1 MSPVTRRLLAL
12 AAAAGIVAGACSGA
26 ATQAPTAATA
36 SQAAAS
42 QAAATPAA
50 SAPAAVSLLSKLP
63 TPEPAAKTGGT
74 IIMADWQFP
83 DSLLAYYTQAV
94 TSFEA
99 LYPAFDG
106 LWRIGPD
113 FGWYPQLTKD
123 VPTTSNGEVVVN
135 GGKMDVTVNMKDGM
149 KWSDGQP
156 ITCDDVIATWK
167 WIMDKDQ
174 VGLTGGTIGW
184 ENITGIDGAGT
195 TTCTIHFNQVYEG
208 YLGLIDPVLPA
219 HYISTV
225 SVADAPKK
233 LYSFDNVT
241 AGVYSGPY
249 MPTEVKTNAQI
260 TYAPNPNWQTISGHA
275 PYLDKVIYK
284 YYVDAIDAMIA
295 GYRAGEYDV
304 AFDLDQGSI
313 PKVQDLGDQAK
324 ISDALTYEL
333 NQLNNASLAKKFGQA
348 DVLPIK
354 QAIRLAYDKS
364 QITDRIL
371 GGTVKPSYNF
381 LSPLLWYYKE
391 EPATTQDF
399 AQANQILDQAGWAKG
414 SDGIRAKNGVQL
426 ALTACTTQKQSR
438 IDTLTLVASWL
449 QQIGIKVTVK
459 PVPAVPDLFGSWNE
473 VSADTP
479 CNLQRGNYDL
489 AEFAWSYSPDPLIS
503 YNVYH
508 SAGIPDNPPHS
519 GQNTTR
525 TNIPAV
531 DQAYDAI
538 RTSVDPTVI
547 KQAMGTFQDLYYQN
561 VIEIPLFNW
570 RELWLVS
577 PKVHNF
583 VVNATQYTS
592 EWNIGDWWIE

>member
-1 MSPVTRRLLAL
+1 MSLVTRRWLAL
-12 AAAAGIVAGACSGA
+12 AATTAILAGACSRA
-26 ATQAPTAATA
+26 ATQAPTAAGP

-42 QAAATPAA
+42 AAAPATPAT
-50 SAPAAVSLLSKLP
+50 SAVDLVAKLP
-63 TPEPAAKTGGT
+63 TPEAPAKTGGT
-74 IIMADWQFP
+74 VIMADWQFP

-99 LYPAFDG
+99 IYPAFDG
-106 LWRIGPD
+106 LWRVAPD
-113 FGWYPQLTKD
+113 FGWYPDLTKD
-123 VPTTSNGEVVVN
+123 VPTTSNGGVVVN
-135 GGKMDVTVNMKDGM
+135 GDKMDLKVDLKDGM

-156 ITCDDVIATWK
+156 ITCDDVIATWH
-167 WIMDKDQ
+167 WIMDKNQ
-174 VGLTGGTIGW
+174 VGLVGGTIGW
-184 ENITGIDGAGT
+184 EDITGIDGAGT
-195 TTCTIHFNQVYEG
+195 TSCTVHFAKVYEG

-225 SVADAPKK
+225 SVVDAPKK

-249 MPTEVKTNAQI
+249 IPTEVKTNAQI
-260 TYAPNPNWQTISGHA
+260 TYAPNANWATISGHA
-275 PYLDKVIYK
+275 PYLGKVIYK

-313 PKVQDLGDQAK
+313 PKVQDLGDQVK
-324 ISDALTYEL
+324 ISEGLQYEL
-333 NQLNNASLAKKFGQA
+333 NQLNNASLAKKFGA
-348 DVLPIK
+348 SDVLPIK

-381 LSPLLWYYKE
+381 LSPLLWYYKQ
-391 EPATTQDF
+391 EPTTTQDL
-399 AQANQILDQAGWAKG
+399 AQANQILDTAGWVKG

-426 ALTACTTQKQSR
+426 AITGCTTQKQSR

-449 QQIGIKVTVK
+449 QQIGIKMTVK
-459 PVPAVPDLFGSWNE
+459 PVPASPDFFGSWNE

-489 AEFAWSYSPDPLIS
+489 GEFAWSYSPDPLIS

-525 TNIPAV
+525 TNIPQV
-531 DQAYDAI
+531 DKDYDTI
-538 RTSVDPTVI
+538 KTSVDPAVI
-547 KQAMGTFQDLYYQN
+547 KAAMFDFQDQYYQN

-570 RELWLVS
+570 REVWLVN
-577 PKVHNF
+577 PKLHNF
-583 VVNATQYTS
+583 VLNATQFTS
-592 EWNIGDWWIE
+592 EWNIGNWWIE